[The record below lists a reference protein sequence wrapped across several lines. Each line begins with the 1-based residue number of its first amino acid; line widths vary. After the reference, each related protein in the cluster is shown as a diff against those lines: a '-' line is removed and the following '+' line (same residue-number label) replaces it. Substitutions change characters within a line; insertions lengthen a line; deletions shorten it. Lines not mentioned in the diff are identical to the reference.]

1 MMKNNF
7 EPGSVI
13 AKEIYF
19 YFKEGH
25 KKKEAGVYNAEKIK
39 EWMKCRNVEA
49 LGVLY
54 YFLTEERYYMK
65 IDPPLNFQDYFYFIK
80 DYFSLCFK
88 EDPDDLWAD
97 SKYGAGRDLVGWFK
111 SFWEANN
118 VPRKYLKDIK
128 TWIGELYKDGNKE
141 MKECIVNAT
150 LEHLFENK
158 EIRRF
163 FSDWEK
169 DPDLV
174 EAYKLAL
181 EWSNEM
187 PNIPTS
193 PENDDSI

>member
-1 MMKNNF
+1 MKNNF
-7 EPGSVI
+7 EPRSVI

-19 YFKEGH
+19 YFTEGH

-54 YFLTEERYYMK
+54 YFLTEKRYYMK

-88 EDPDDLWAD
+88 EDPDDIWAD
-97 SKYGAGRDLVGWFK
+97 SKYGAGWDLVGWFK
-111 SFWEANN
+111 HFWEDKNI
-118 VPRKYLKDIK
+118 PRKYLKDIK
-128 TWIGELYKDGNKE
+128 TWIGELYKGGNKE
-141 MKECIVNAT
+141 LKECIGNAT
-150 LEHLFENK
+150 LDHLFENK

-174 EAYKLAL
+174 EAYKRAL
-181 EWSNEM
+181 EWSDKM
-187 PNIPTS
+187 PEVLS
-193 PENDDSI
+193 LLEKDESI